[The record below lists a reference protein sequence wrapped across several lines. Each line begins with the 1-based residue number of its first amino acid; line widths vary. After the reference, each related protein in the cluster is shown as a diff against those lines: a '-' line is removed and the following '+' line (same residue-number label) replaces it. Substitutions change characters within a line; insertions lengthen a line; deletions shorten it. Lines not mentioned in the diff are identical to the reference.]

1 MMSQK
6 TDSGFLTRIAQIEGN
21 VVTITLSRP
30 EFANALN
37 AETLSLVLESIDAA
51 ESEPDARAIVLR
63 GMGKHFCAGADLREL
78 SENGSKSV
86 RKLLNLFREATQ
98 RFERSHLL
106 VIGAVQGAA
115 RAGGLE
121 LLLACD
127 AVVASTD
134 ATLGDAH
141 LANGLLPGGGSTA
154 RLHRVIGRAR
164 ARWMILSAA
173 AIDAQQAL
181 DWGICLEV
189 VSPESLDTRAV
200 ELARSMSV
208 GHPDAVLR
216 AKRLLALTDE
226 VSLTSMLEMEIATLE
241 GFASSSVFRDG
252 VGTFLNRK
260 RPVPAS
266 E

>member
-1 MMSQK
+1 MSSITGK
-6 TDSGFLTRIAQIEGN
+6 VLTRIANLDGT

-30 EFANALN
+30 EAANALN
-37 AETLSLVLESIDAA
+37 AETLNLVLESMDAA
-51 ESEPDARAIVLR
+51 EQEPDARAIVLR
-63 GMGKHFCAGADLREL
+63 GEGKHFCAGADLREL
-78 SENGSKSV
+78 SENGPKSV
-86 RKLLNLFREATQ
+86 RKLLNLFREVTH
-98 RFERSHLL
+98 RFEQSHLL
-106 VIGAVQGAA
+106 VIGAVKGAA

-173 AIDAQQAL
+173 AIDAWQAQ

-189 VSPESLDTRAV
+189 VSPENLDTRAA

-208 GHPDAVLR
+208 GHPEAVQR
-216 AKRLLALTDE
+216 AKRLLAMTDE
-226 VSLTSMLEMEIATLE
+226 VSLSAMLEVEIVTLE
-241 GFASSSVFRDG
+241 GFASSKVFRDG
-252 VGTFLNRK
+252 VGAFLNRK
-260 RPVPAS
+260 RPVPAIK
-266 E
+266 